1 MRRFPIRTFVSEG
14 PVGEF
19 GPEWVSGWW
28 DAVETDDRSDFTHW
42 PSISQSR
49 KWQLKG
55 VEEISN
61 NPVQQTKTHS
71 SGTPVFPELTNPSC
85 LSMCGLGGLAV
96 RGCQSL
102 FQTIDGALRGGS
114 VSPPTFAFATTDCI
128 RHSFVH
134 FHFLYSVLLV
144 FTLTHRHI
152 VLSLFSCIKDVKSQI
167 LFWNACVFQ
176 QLYFNYRFLTLQCQ
190 LRLLILNEVAE

>member
-1 MRRFPIRTFVSEG
+1 MVNTKISDQDICLRESGGWAWSRVGERVMGCRWNRWPIRFQPLTIHLSIEEVTIKG
-14 PVGEF
+14 CGGE
-19 GPEWVSGWW
+19 
-28 DAVETDDRSDFTHW
+28 
-42 PSISQSR
+42 IKQSWTE
-49 KWQLKG
+49 KKHTLQ
-55 VEEISN
+55 EH
-61 NPVQQTKTHS
+61 QF
-71 SGTPVFPELTNPSC
+71 FPELTNPRC

-102 FQTIDGALRGGS
+102 FQTIDGGS

-167 LFWNACVFQ
+167 LFWNVCVFQ